1 MLKKIKIPRRI
12 EVKKIEKALPWVL
25 IYGRRKT
32 GKSFLVENF
41 LKFDKYFF
49 VNRDGTLLD
58 KETNEI
64 YTYEEFLK
72 ILKEILG
79 VKTVIIDEFHRLPEN
94 FLDYLHATGIKSK
107 LILITSTLWLTE
119 RKLKRGEPLLGLV
132 RPVKIG
138 LIDEREIIDTLSK
151 EFEGKELIENC
162 VYLREPFL
170 IPSFKGNIRDFL
182 PEFLENGKI
191 IIKEMIGEIFKEEER
206 ELTNIYEGIMKA
218 VACRKNIS
226 TEISTY
232 LFSRKIIPKDNP
244 GLIQKYLD
252 ILTKIGILE
261 KVEVFGKKRFRYFH
275 SSPLLDLHYYL
286 EEKYSYT
293 ETNIPSELIRKVLEE
308 KLPKHV
314 EQFIRN
320 LFVKIF
326 GIAHKIIEEKDLEV
340 DVALFE
346 FKKPKI
352 VAEVKWVKKLRRD
365 EVESIEENLNS
376 FKECRKILVVPD
388 KNIFKVFPENIEVF
402 DVKDIVNLS
411 KESLKNQG
419 TNLESFS

>member
-1 MLKKIKIPRRI
+1 MLMRIIPRRI

-79 VKTVIIDEFHRLPEN
+79 VKTVVIDEFHRLPEN
-94 FLDYLHATGIKSK
+94 FLDYLHATGIKGK

-138 LIDEREIIDTLSK
+138 LIDEREIIDALSK

-191 IIKEMIGEIFKEEER
+191 IIKETIGEIFKEEER

-314 EQFIRN
+314 EQFVRN

-326 GIAHKIIEEKDLEV
+326 GVAHKIIEEKDLEV

-352 VAEVKWVKKLRRD
+352 VAEVKWVKKLTGD

-388 KNIFKVFPENIEVF
+388 KNILKVFPKNIEVF

-411 KESLKNQG
+411 KESLKNQR

>member
-1 MLKKIKIPRRI
+1 MRIIPRRI
-12 EVKKIEKALPWVL
+12 EIEKIEKALPWVL

-79 VKTVIIDEFHRLPEN
+79 VKTVVIDEFHRLPEN
-94 FLDYLHATGIKSK
+94 FLDYLHATGIKGK

-138 LIDEREIIDTLSK
+138 LIDEREIIDALSK

-314 EQFIRN
+314 EQFVRN

-326 GIAHKIIEEKDLEV
+326 GVAHKIIEEKDLEV

-352 VAEVKWVKKLRRD
+352 VAEVKWVKKLTGD

-388 KNIFKVFPENIEVF
+388 KNILKVFPENIEVF

-411 KESLKNQG
+411 KESLKNQR